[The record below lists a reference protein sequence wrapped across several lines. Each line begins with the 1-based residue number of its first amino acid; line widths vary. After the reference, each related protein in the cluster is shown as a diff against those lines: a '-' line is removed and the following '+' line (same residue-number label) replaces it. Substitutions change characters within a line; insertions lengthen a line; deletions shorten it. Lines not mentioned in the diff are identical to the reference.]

1 MPKTS
6 AEVLT
11 VTTPVKRRS
20 RLELKNV
27 TRSPITLE
35 NLFTEDSD
43 PSSNAELKTYRTFS
57 NEYLSVNDNGRLTI
71 SVNCGN
77 MQRVNTVILINII

>member
-6 AEVLT
+6 PEVLT

-20 RLELKNV
+20 QLELRNV

-35 NLFTEDSD
+35 NLFTEHSD
-43 PSSNAELKTYRTFS
+43 PSSNNATLKTYRTFS
-57 NEYLSVNDNGRLTI
+57 NEYLSVNDHGRLTI

-77 MQRVNTVILINII
+77 MQRVNTVILIN